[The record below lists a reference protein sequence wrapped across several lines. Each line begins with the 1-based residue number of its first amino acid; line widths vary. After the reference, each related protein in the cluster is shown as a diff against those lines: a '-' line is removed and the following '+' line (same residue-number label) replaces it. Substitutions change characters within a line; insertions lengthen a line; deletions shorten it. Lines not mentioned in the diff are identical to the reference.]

1 MSVRD
6 QFGKARMG
14 GEKSSNKLFSLKG
27 DAGEIY
33 RLFPSMKSCA
43 QDGQWAVY
51 HAVHWGYA
59 VPNPKNPEQTFK
71 KPFKCIQRKNRDGLV
86 VEECPQCKLIESK
99 KAEFEKVK
107 GNLLAKGRSEEQIKQ
122 LMGPANQWLK
132 TYNVDGK
139 WYMAVKSVGGEY
151 GVLKIP
157 HKMKLALEKE
167 IEAIKRKHKIDP
179 FDIDTGCW
187 IEFVRT
193 GDTASQMNFSAA
205 IVQEDIEINGRT
217 FQSPKSAPLSDDDL
231 DRAIREIPD
240 LRTGV
245 VTSLSK
251 DQIQALVET
260 GGEPELVAKV
270 LNASTRTEEVSASP
284 RTQAA
289 AASMQDDEEEIRKLM
304 GNTAPVAAPKAAAP
318 APVAAAAPKSAPVA
332 PSPVVSDDEMSDDE
346 FLKMY
351 EMNA

>member
-1 MSVRD
+1 MSLRD

-14 GEKSSNKLFSLKG
+14 GDKSSSKLFSLKG
-27 DAGEIY
+27 EAGEIY

-59 VPNPKNPEQTFK
+59 VPNPKNPEQTYK

-139 WYMAVKSVGGEY
+139 WYMAVKNVSGEY

-193 GDTASQMNFSAA
+193 GDTASQMNFNAA

-245 VTSLSK
+245 VTSLTK

-270 LNASTRTEEVSASP
+270 LNASTRTAETSASP
-284 RTQAA
+284 NTKAA
-289 AASMQDDEEEIRKLM
+289 AASFEDDEEEIRKLM
-304 GNTAPVAAPKAAAP
+304 GGGAPAAPKAAAEP
-318 APVAAAAPKSAPVA
+318 PAAPKHTPAPAAPV
-332 PSPVVSDDEMSDDE
+332 VDDEMSDEE
-346 FLKMY
+346 FLKQY
-351 EMNA
+351 AMNG